1 MLYQDDGGT
10 ERLKLL
16 DFGLAFVNGSE
27 PQQRLTSRGQ
37 VLGTAHYMAP
47 EQCLGHGIGPP
58 ADIYSLGV
66 VLYQL
71 LAGRL
76 PFPGRSPVEIMNQHI
91 HTPPPP
97 IERQALQREVP
108 PQLATLA
115 LWALEKSPTRRP
127 TAVQLR
133 QALQQLI
140 TSRPGPS
147 RSLRGSPS
155 GVLSPRIEL
164 ESPLA
169 RRRGP
174 SVLRPDVQSRKV
186 TLEAVVLQD
195 QDSVMMPNVVIWGI
209 SGERLEDLRAALA
222 MHKVRAVGWGGKKIP
237 PAHLGRQDIQ
247 AILLPGDPLAVARIQ
262 SLRSEG
268 PHSKTPVLVVDVE
281 DPTSVVSLIR
291 AGASDMALAD
301 TDREQLCHQT
311 LRLIRRKR

>member
-16 DFGLAFVNGSE
+16 DFGLAFVDGSE

-47 EQCLGHGIGPP
+47 EQCLGHSIGPP

-76 PFPGRSPVEIMNQHI
+76 PFAGRSPVDIMNQHI

-97 IERQALQREVP
+97 IERQVLHREVS
-108 PQLATLA
+108 PQLSALA
-115 LWALEKSPTRRP
+115 LWALEKSPARRP

-140 TSRPGPS
+140 ASRPGLG
-147 RSLRGSPS
+147 RSLRSSPP
-155 GVLSPRIEL
+155 GALTPRIEP
-164 ESPLA
+164 ESPLSH
-169 RRRGP
+169 RRSP
-174 SVLRPDVQSRKV
+174 SVLRPDLQSRV
-186 TLEAVVLQD
+186 ATIEAVVLQD
-195 QDSVMMPNVVIWGI
+195 QDSVLMPNVVIWGI
-209 SGERLEDLRAALA
+209 GGERLEDLRASLA
-222 MHKVRAVGWGGKKIP
+222 MHKMRAVGWGGKKVP
-237 PAHLGRQDIQ
+237 PAHLGKQDIQ
-247 AILLPGDPLAVARIQ
+247 AILVPGDSLAAARIH

-268 PHSKTPVLVVDVE
+268 PHRKTPVLVVDVT

-291 AGASDMALAD
+291 AGASDMALLD